1 MEKRDVIYRIDVD
14 PNLNWTIME
23 DSLQSVLIN
32 LISNSVD
39 AMPDGGRLTI
49 SCWIEENTLVIT
61 CTDTGMG
68 MPEAEIDKVF
78 NPFFTTKPTGE
89 GTGLGLYITY
99 NQIQKM
105 NGQIAVESTPDVGT
119 TFRIELPKLKEAS
132 EDGNEEKSI

>member
-1 MEKRDVIYRIDVD
+1 
-14 PNLNWTIME
+14 ME

-49 SCWIEENTLVIT
+49 SCWIEEGKLIIT
-61 CTDTGMG
+61 CNDTGQG
-68 MPEAEIDKVF
+68 MSQSELEKVF
-78 NPFFTTKPTGE
+78 NPFFTTKETGE

-105 NGQIAVESTPDVGT
+105 NGQITVESTPDVGT
-119 TFRIELPKLKEAS
+119 NI
-132 EDGNEEKSI
+132 